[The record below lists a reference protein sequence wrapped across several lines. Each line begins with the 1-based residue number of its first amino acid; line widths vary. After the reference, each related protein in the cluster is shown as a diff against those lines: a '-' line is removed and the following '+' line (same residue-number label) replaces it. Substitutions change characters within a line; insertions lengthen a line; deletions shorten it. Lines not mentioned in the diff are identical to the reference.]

1 MEGPGLATLAFGA
14 AVGVLLVL
22 AAVLY
27 RGNIAQIAG
36 VLPVVLLVGTFAAI
50 VVLLVGGR

>member
-14 AVGVLLVL
+14 VVGVLLVL

-36 VLPVVLLVGTFAAI
+36 VLPVVLLLGTFAAI